1 MAEHKHL
8 YSIVKMSEVFGVSR
22 SGYYSWMGRGPCDR
36 TKENQRLLELIKK
49 IWLKSG
55 KTYGSPRIHQQL
67 LREGETV
74 SRPRVA
80 RLMRKEGIQSQIRP
94 KWVTTTNS
102 KHQLPVAP
110 NRLDQEF
117 TAGRLGQVWVSD
129 ITYIPSNQGWLY
141 LTTIMDLADRQIL
154 GWSLS
159 EGMSAN
165 ETIIAAWK
173 EALCRRS
180 IQKELIF
187 HSDRGIQY
195 ACEEFRKLLDARPL
209 VRQSMSRKGNCWD
222 NAPAESFFKT
232 FKAELPIEPTRYEYQ
247 ELRGIIFQFIEIWYN
262 RQRLHSTL
270 DYRTP
275 AEMENHLTENQE
287 LAA

>member
-1 MAEHKHL
+1 MAEHRHL
-8 YSIVKMSEVFGVSR
+8 FPIVKMSEVFGVSR
-22 SGYYSWMGRGPCDR
+22 SGYYSWTGREPSDR
-36 TKENQRLLELIKK
+36 TQENRRLLRLIKK

-67 LREGETV
+67 LREGETA

-94 KWVTTTNS
+94 KWVATTDS

-110 NRLDQEF
+110 NLLDQDFTADRLD
-117 TAGRLGQVWVSD
+117 QVWVSD
-129 ITYIPSNQGWLY
+129 ITYIPSRQGWLY

-154 GWSLS
+154 GWSFS

-165 ETIIAAWK
+165 ETIIPSWK
-173 EALCRRS
+173 EAIRRRLP
-180 IQKELIF
+180 QEELIF

-195 ACEEFRKLLDARPL
+195 ACQEFSKLLDARPL

-232 FKAELPIEPTRYEYQ
+232 FKAELPI
-247 ELRGIIFQFIEIWYN
+247 
-262 RQRLHSTL
+262 
-270 DYRTP
+270 RT
-275 AEMENHLTENQE
+275 
-287 LAA
+287 

>member
-1 MAEHKHL
+1 MAEHRHL
-8 YSIVKMSEVFGVSR
+8 FPIVKMSEVFGVSR
-22 SGYYSWMGRGPCDR
+22 SGYYSWMSREPSDR
-36 TKENQRLLELIKK
+36 AKENRRLKRRIKQV
-49 IWLKSG
+49 WLDSG

-67 LREGETV
+67 LRDGETA

-80 RLMRKEGIQSQIRP
+80 RLMKKEGIQSQIRP
-94 KWVTTTNS
+94 KWVATTDS
-102 KHQLPVAP
+102 EHQLPVAP

-129 ITYIPSNQGWLY
+129 ITYIPSSQGWMY

-154 GWSLS
+154 GWSFS
-159 EGMSAN
+159 EGMSAG
-165 ETIIAAWK
+165 ETIIPAWK
-173 EALCRRS
+173 EAIRQRPP
-180 IQKELIF
+180 QEELIF

-195 ACEEFRKLLDARPL
+195 ACEEFSKLLDARPL

-232 FKAELPIEPTRYEYQ
+232 FKAELPIEPTRYRYDK
-247 ELRGIIFQFIEIWYN
+247 LRGVIFNFIEIWYN

-275 AEMENHLTENQE
+275 AEMQDYLTQQQE